1 MISKKKKLI
10 RWLKVLILVYCTIGI
25 ALYYL
30 QEVFLFHPTKLPP
43 EYVFHFNNR
52 FEEMKVAVN
61 KTDTLSFVKFYP
73 SDSLTK
79 GVVIYYH
86 GNMKN
91 IEHYSPYVKIFLNNG
106 YEVWMG
112 DYPGFGKTNGLRTE
126 ENMYHHARII
136 YGMAA
141 AKYGSDSIIIYG
153 KSLGTGIAA
162 YVASYSPA
170 KALVLE
176 TPYYSIP
183 SLFSHYAF
191 IYPVKSMSNYK
202 IPAYQYIQEIKYPII
217 IFHGT
222 GDDVIPY
229 KNARSLLPFLKP
241 RDKFIT
247 IKDGGHNTLTHSPQ
261 YAAVM
266 DSLLR

>member
-1 MISKKKKLI
+1 
-10 RWLKVLILVYCTIGI
+10 
-25 ALYYL
+25 
-30 QEVFLFHPTKLPP
+30 
-43 EYVFHFNNR
+43 
-52 FEEMKVAVN
+52 MKVAVN
-61 KTDTLSFVKFYP
+61 EDDTLSFVKFYP
-73 SDSLTK
+73 FDSLIK
-79 GVVIYYH
+79 GVVLYYH

-91 IEHYSPYVKIFLNNG
+91 IEHYAPYVKVFLEKG

-112 DYPGFGKTNGLRTE
+112 DYPGFGKTNGKRTE

-141 AKYGSDSIIIYG
+141 AKFASDSIIIYG

-183 SLFSHYAF
+183 SLFRHYAF
-191 IYPVKSMSNYK
+191 IYPVKAMSNYK
-202 IPAYQYIQEIKYPII
+202 IPTYQYIPEIKYPII

-229 KNARSLLPFLKP
+229 KNAKKPVSL
-241 RDKFIT
+241 
-247 IKDGGHNTLTHSPQ
+247 IK
-261 YAAVM
+261 A
-266 DSLLR
+266 R